1 MSTNK
6 NMKSTL
12 GVENNMKNS
21 KKILAIGLTLFL
33 VMVNTPM
40 VNALT
45 SVEQIKGMTDTRQQ
59 QKQQISKT
67 TIQQY

>member
-1 MSTNK
+1 
-6 NMKSTL
+6 MKSTL

-45 SVEQIKGMTDTRQQ
+45 SVEQ
-59 QKQQISKT
+59 
-67 TIQQY
+67 

>member
-1 MSTNK
+1 
-6 NMKSTL
+6 MKSTL

-45 SVEQIKGMTDTRQQ
+45 SVEQIKGNDRYETAAKIAD
-59 QKQQISKT
+59 KQN
-67 TIQQY
+67 

>member
-1 MSTNK
+1 
-6 NMKSTL
+6 MKSTL

-40 VNALT
+40 VSALT
-45 SVEQIKGMTDTRQQ
+45 SVEQIKGNDRYETAKKIAD
-59 QKQQISKT
+59 KQT